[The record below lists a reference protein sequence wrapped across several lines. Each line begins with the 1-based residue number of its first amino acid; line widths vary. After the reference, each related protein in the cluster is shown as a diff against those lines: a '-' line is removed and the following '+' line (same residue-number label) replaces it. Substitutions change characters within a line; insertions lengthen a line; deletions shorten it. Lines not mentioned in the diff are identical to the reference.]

1 MKCQDCHGTGW
12 AATAAGA
19 GVTNFGPCRMCNG
32 SGSASCCEGM
42 VGTAADVPGEIR
54 YLTYGEQQTMRRAL
68 QASSRLI
75 AIGAE
80 APGVVL
86 HLTDEQRDVMRQELY
101 QLAQKLDAQAR
112 VATPRSTR
120 QRSLIKRSA
129 LIRSVAEQLA

>member
-1 MKCQDCHGTGW
+1 
-12 AATAAGA
+12 
-19 GVTNFGPCRMCNG
+19 
-32 SGSASCCEGM
+32 M